1 MNTPKPIKICSAYKR
16 ILVLVILFGLWFT
29 FLWNA
34 FGADRS
40 FALYMDNEFFI
51 GTVLSSMSVTLSN
64 GSWPLRMD
72 TIMGG
77 IPLYNFSQL
86 SPFYPFY
93 LTVLPIYSSPLDV
106 VHSMH
111 WIALLHILIMEINMY
126 IFLRVIGTS
135 RIAAITAAA
144 LVAFSANSLA
154 YVVWMNIVAP
164 YSWFPLYLAGLI
176 GILKCPRSMAYS
188 AMALAGIVLL
198 TLASPAQPLIHSVFV
213 SLIFVFAY
221 FFSQL
226 HIGESRQ
233 GIYTFGRILL
243 IAILSLLLVAPVI
256 IPAALEFKNMIRW
269 IGHFPP
275 VMGNAVIPF
284 EAFQVDQLTITD
296 LAGVFFKLKS
306 AAVGSQFVGVLV
318 IALAS
323 VALVSNVRSWIV
335 VSLAFIAV
343 YSLISSTGS
352 NLGLAHLNYAIPML
366 NKIREPSRF
375 LVLFQFAVSSLAALG
390 IDELRKTVLHT
401 QGRAK
406 EKRQLIALAF
416 TAAVAVMVFFI
427 TRERI
432 EFNSPSFVS
441 ITILAM
447 LILITWIAAKYNKIW
462 MHSTIV
468 AAVWSI
474 LTLTLLYID
483 VPWIPRPISSSTYL
497 NSGTLA
503 LDIAIERIVELDPH
517 HEYRVIFDGTIDKQ
531 QAAMLASYQG
541 VRTFNSYFNPA
552 PHRQFLDLYYH
563 GPRADN
569 YFRILGAKYLICSE
583 CKAESLHGYSLL
595 EQIAGYEIYVT
606 NDVLPHNYIVQRLN
620 GEFLNLANFVT
631 KAASVDL
638 TKKLLFVE
646 PNVDVGFKG
655 TGGQGVDD
663 CISREDSRTVNHSR
677 FVVQCKSPGVLVMNE
692 FFDDAWKATVDG
704 VKIRSLRVNGNQM
717 GVAFTSGSHVIEFRY
732 LPTIFLV
739 SLGLMFFGVLL
750 VLYLV
755 IQRRFFKVTDKKI
768 YTEY

>member
-1 MNTPKPIKICSAYKR
+1 MKKIIIKIINTPKKIFVPIA
-16 ILVLVILFGLWFT
+16 LLLLWSC

-34 FGADRS
+34 FGTDRS
-40 FALYMDNEFFI
+40 FALFMDNEFFI
-51 GTVLSSMSVTLSN
+51 GPILSSMSVTLSN

-154 YVVWMNIVAP
+154 YVVWINIVAP
-164 YSWFPLYLAGLI
+164 YSWLPLYLAGLI
-176 GILKCPRSMAYS
+176 GILKCPRSMTYS

-213 SLIFVFAY
+213 SMIFVLAY
-221 FFSQL
+221 FISQL

-243 IAILSLLLVAPVI
+243 IAVLSLLLVAPVI

-323 VALVSNVRSWIV
+323 VAVVSNVRSWIV

-406 EKRQLIALAF
+406 EKRQLIALAV
-416 TAAVAVMVFFI
+416 TAAVAVMALFI

-462 MHSTIV
+462 MHNTIV

-483 VPWIPRPISSSTYL
+483 VPWIPKPISSSTYL
-497 NSGTLA
+497 NSGAQA
-503 LDIAIERIVELDPH
+503 LDIAIERIVQLDPH
-517 HEYRVIFDGTIDKQ
+517 HEYRVIFDGSIDKQ
-531 QAAMLASYQG
+531 KAAMLASYRG

-552 PHRQFLDLYYH
+552 PHRQFHEMYYH
-563 GPRADN
+563 GPRGN
-569 YFRILGAKYLICSE
+569 SYFRILGAKYLICSE
-583 CKAESLHGYSLL
+583 CNSASILGYKYL
-595 EQIAGYEIYVT
+595 EKVAGYDIYVT
-606 NDVLPHNYIVQRLN
+606 DDVLPHHYIAQQLN
-620 GEFLNLANFVT
+620 GVYTNLADFVA
-631 KAASVDL
+631 KNASYDL

-646 PNVDVGFKG
+646 PNVMVKLNENKH
-655 TGGQGVDD
+655 TVIDD
-663 CISREDSRTVNHSR
+663 CLSREDLRTVNSSR
-677 FVVQCKSPGVLVMNE
+677 IEVQCKSAGVLVINE
-692 FFDDAWKATVDG
+692 FFDNAWKTSVDG
-704 VKIRSLRVNGNQM
+704 KAIKPLRVNGNQI
-717 GVAFTSGSHVIEFRY
+717 GVNFTAGSHIIEYRY
-732 LPTIFLV
+732 LPSVFVLT
-739 SLGLMFFGVLL
+739 LGLMLIGMLFLICIFKSKKLFG
-750 VLYLV
+750 Y
-755 IQRRFFKVTDKKI
+755 FK
-768 YTEY
+768 